1 MKALSPGDMPK
12 IVGMAYFLPSRR
24 VDNRDLEEDLG
35 LSAAEIQRR
44 TGVRSRRYAEEGTGP
59 SDLACEAARIALAEA
74 GMTPKDVEFLIF
86 ATMTPD
92 VAFPGS
98 GCYLQDKLG
107 CRTVG
112 ALDLRAQC
120 CGFLFAL
127 EVAEQ
132 FVRAGKYRR
141 VLVAAAEVHSSG
153 LDFSPRGAA
162 VTPLFGDGA
171 ATVVVDSEGEGLL
184 GSVIHTDA
192 TRFEQ
197 FWCELPTSRRPPARF
212 LTADL
217 PLGKHYPH
225 LDAET
230 VRREGVAHIRSAIEE
245 VLACNGIRA
254 EQVSRFFVQ
263 HVFRDA
269 AFAALDALG
278 VLERATVGGDE
289 EGHVAAASLPI
300 SLCQARERGQVKS
313 GDIVCM
319 ATAGAGMNRAAALV
333 RL

>member
-1 MKALSPGDMPK
+1 MPK
-12 IVGMAYFLPSRR
+12 IVGMGYFLPSRR
-24 VDNRDLEEDLG
+24 VANRDLAEDLG

-44 TGVRSRRYAEEGTGP
+44 TGVRSRHYAEQGIGP
-59 SDLACEAARIALAEA
+59 SDLACRAAKIALAEA
-74 GMTPKDVEFLIF
+74 GLTSQDVEFLIF

-98 GCYLQDKLG
+98 GCYLQEKLG
-107 CRTVG
+107 CGTIG

-127 EVAEQ
+127 EVADQ

-153 LDFSPRGAA
+153 LDFSPSGAE
-162 VTPLFGDGA
+162 VTPLFGDGG
-171 ATVVVDSEGEGLL
+171 ATVLLDGEGEGLL
-184 GSVIHTDA
+184 ASAIHTDA

-197 FWCELPTSRRPPARF
+197 FWCEFPTSRRPPARF
-212 LTADL
+212 LSADL
-217 PLGKHYPH
+217 PLGRHYPH
-225 LDAET
+225 LDAAS
-230 VRREGVAHIRSAIEE
+230 VRHDGAVHIRAAIEE
-245 VLACNGIRA
+245 VLSNSGIQKQR
-254 EQVSRFFVQ
+254 VTRFFVQ

-278 VLERATVGGDE
+278 VLDRATVGGEE

-300 SLCQARERGQVKS
+300 ALCRARERDQVNS
-313 GDIVCM
+313 GDIVCL
-319 ATAGAGMNRAAALV
+319 ATAGAGMNRAAALL

>member
-1 MKALSPGDMPK
+1 MG
-12 IVGMAYFLPSRR
+12 YFLPSRR
-24 VDNRDLEEDLG
+24 VANNRDLAEDLG

-44 TGVRSRRYAEEGTGP
+44 TGVRSRHYAEQGIGP
-59 SDLACEAARIALAEA
+59 SDLACRAAKIALAEA
-74 GMTPKDVEFLIF
+74 GLTSQDVEFLIF

-98 GCYLQDKLG
+98 GCYLQEKLG
-107 CRTVG
+107 CGTVG

-153 LDFSPRGAA
+153 LDFSPRGAE
-162 VTPLFGDGA
+162 VTPLFGDGG
-171 ATVVVDSEGEGLL
+171 ATVLL
-184 GSVIHTDA
+184 ASAIHTDA

-197 FWCELPTSRRPPARF
+197 FWCEFPTSRRPPARF
-212 LTADL
+212 LSADL
-217 PLGKHYPH
+217 PLGRHYPH
-225 LDAET
+225 LDAVS
-230 VRREGVAHIRSAIEE
+230 VRHDGAVHIRAAIEE
-245 VLACNGIRA
+245 VLSNSGIQKQ
-254 EQVSRFFVQ
+254 QVRRFFVQ

-278 VLERATVGGDE
+278 VLDRATVGGEE

-300 SLCQARERGQVKS
+300 ALCRARERDQVNS
-313 GDIVCM
+313 GDIVCL
-319 ATAGAGMNRAAALV
+319 ATAGAGMNRAAALL